1 MSVRIIIIIITF
13 IYVLTESHDNNTND
27 QKYQQQQQQQFA
39 NTVLL
44 TVHLRHAHSPV
55 LRDHMMVCRFRVY
68 DTRMLV
74 EIHTNNSRKCMV

>member
-1 MSVRIIIIIITF
+1 MCVRIIIIITF

-27 QKYQQQQQQQFA
+27 QKYQQQQQFA

-44 TVHLRHAHSPV
+44 TVHLRHAHSPI

-74 EIHTNNSRKCMV
+74 ETRTNNSRKCMV